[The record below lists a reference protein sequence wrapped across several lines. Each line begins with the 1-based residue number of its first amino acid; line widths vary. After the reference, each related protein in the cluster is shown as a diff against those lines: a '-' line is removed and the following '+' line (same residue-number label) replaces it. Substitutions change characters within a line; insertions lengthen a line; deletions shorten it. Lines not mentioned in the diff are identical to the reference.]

1 MKKLLL
7 AALSVMALN
16 SCYNDKYDKL
26 YPTPTT
32 TVCDTS
38 TISFAHDIVPI
49 LTANCTINSSCH
61 LGASS
66 TSGYDMSTY
75 AGIMDNSAYPTQ
87 DVLINDI
94 NGTPLSRRHAMPKDL
109 PKIAAC
115 DINKLTKWV
124 NAGTPNN

>member
-1 MKKLLL
+1 MKKILI
-7 AALSVMALN
+7 AALSILALN

-26 YPTPTT
+26 YPTPVTT
-32 TVCDTS
+32 TCDTS
-38 TISFAHDIVPI
+38 TISYARDIVPI

-61 LGASS
+61 LGGAS

-75 AGIMDNSAYPTQ
+75 DGIMANAAYPTQ
-87 DVLINDI
+87 EVLINDI
-94 NGTPLSRRHAMPKDL
+94 NGTPVSRRHAMPKGL
-109 PKIAAC
+109 PKIASC